1 VSRGR
6 HTFRQADVVRLIKA
20 ARAAGEGILR
30 VEMARDG
37 RIIVVT
43 KDGAAPTQTAADPA
57 LEKWL
62 NED

>member
-1 VSRGR
+1 MSRGPAYL
-6 HTFRQADVVRLIKA
+6 RQADVVRLIKA

-30 VEMARDG
+30 VEIARDG

-43 KDGAAPTQTAADPA
+43 QGGAMPTQAAADPA

>member
-1 VSRGR
+1 
-6 HTFRQADVVRLIKA
+6 VRLIKA

-30 VEMARDG
+30 VEIARDG

-43 KDGAAPTQTAADPA
+43 QGGALPTQAAADPA